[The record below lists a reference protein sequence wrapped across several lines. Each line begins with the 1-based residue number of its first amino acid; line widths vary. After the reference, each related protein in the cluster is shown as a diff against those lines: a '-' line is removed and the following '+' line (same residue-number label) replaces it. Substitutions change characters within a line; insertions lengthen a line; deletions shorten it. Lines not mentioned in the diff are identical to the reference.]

1 VTDNVPKALFLDP
14 GVTDAGIAVFRSDTK
29 RLFKATRFSGYG
41 FYDDPSRIVRLA
53 DDIANWAKECGPF
66 NMFGYEHPQIYR
78 AGFNPNRLM
87 PLVGL
92 AYALVGRLWNQMLP
106 ECATLLC
113 RPAEWKGNRKKVE
126 MAKMI
131 LLNLQPVE
139 VQNIDEHA
147 ELLEHIASAESNG
160 RDLTHPS
167 HNTLDAV
174 GIGLWFLGRL
184 INE

>member
-14 GVTDAGIAVFRSDTK
+14 GVTDAGVAVFRSDTK

-53 DDIANWAKECGPF
+53 DDIANWAKEYGPF
-66 NMFGYEHPQIYR
+66 SMVGFEHPQVYR

-92 AYALVGRLWNQMLP
+92 TYCLVGRLHGQTTGC
-106 ECATLLC
+106 EFKQC
-113 RPAEWKGNRKKVE
+113 RPAEWKGNRKKVD
-126 MAKMI
+126 MAKVI
-131 LLNLQPVE
+131 LLKLQPVE

-147 ELLEHIASAESNG
+147 ELLEHIAFAESNG

-184 INE
+184 GDE